1 MAEAEGKVT
10 IEMFNKLVGD
20 PPEPLPVELREG
32 SGTIDML
39 AQSVV
44 PKLINRIKMLEW
56 RCDRAER
63 TLEIALEQMSVANQ
77 WQRQATD
84 KINALIEQTKPKRRA
99 PRKKEAKPTLVG
111 VAKSEYAD
119 YDPDNDTWRP
129 KEIAGHKITG
139 ALIDVLEHMGTS
151 ASEMY
156 PEELLDFTDLLTDDI
171 KAAIRNEFP
180 N

>member
-1 MAEAEGKVT
+1 MAEDKIT
-10 IEMFNKLVGD
+10 IEVFNKLVGA
-20 PPEPLPVELREG
+20 PPEPLPVELKEG

-44 PKLINRIKMLEW
+44 PKLINRIKQLEW

-63 TLEIALEQMSVANQ
+63 TLELLFDQMSIANQ
-77 WQRQATD
+77 WQRMATG
-84 KINALIEQTKPKRRA
+84 KINALVDQMKFKRRS
-99 PRKKEAKPTLVG
+99 PRKKEDKPTLVA
-111 VAKSEYAD
+111 VARSEYAD
-119 YDPDNDTWRP
+119 YDPDSDTWRP

-171 KAAIRNEFP
+171 KSAIRNEFP

>member
-1 MAEAEGKVT
+1 MAEDKIDISV
-10 IEMFNKLVGD
+10 FDKLAGD

-32 SGTIDML
+32 TGTIDML

-44 PKLINRIKMLEW
+44 PKLINRIRTLEW

-63 TLEIALEQMSVANQ
+63 ALEIVLEQLSVSNQ

-84 KINALIEQTKPKRRA
+84 KINVLIEQTKPKRKA
-99 PRKKEAKPTLVG
+99 PRKKEDRPVPVV
-111 VAKSEYAD
+111 VARSEYAD
-119 YDPDNDTWRP
+119 YDPDSDTWKP

-151 ASEMY
+151 AAEMY

-171 KAAIRNEFP
+171 KAAIRSEFP